1 MTEPLSLSQTLVTG
15 VYRTGTEYLVSLVQG
30 HPELS
35 ATMYRVNAIRFLW
48 GRYDP
53 IDDPAQRDAAIA
65 AVARR
70 VRERYAVELDAAAV
84 RAALPRSRGR
94 GYGALYDALVH
105 VLEMRPGQT
114 RWLEKNQLQW
124 RAIPAFLDASGDGR
138 AVVLL
143 RDPRSVLASFK
154 RFTTAPEP
162 AYLGAAFNCLDCMSW
177 MRALHDERV
186 LVLRYEDLL
195 DDPDAA
201 REQVFRHCGA
211 DPALAAP
218 REAATMRD
226 AYGRPWRHNSAFH
239 ERGREV
245 IDTAAALTRWRH
257 ALTAAE
263 TAFVERLCGEAMRA
277 WGYEPAARGA
287 DDTALVRACEA
298 DPRLAPWWR
307 HWQVT
312 GEGACG
318 FPSDPLDPRTWSRAS
333 AAE

>member
-1 MTEPLSLSQTLVTG
+1 MTEPLSLSQTLLTG

-48 GRYDP
+48 GGYDP
-53 IDDPAQRDAAIA
+53 IDDPGQRDAAIA
-65 AVARR
+65 AVAAR
-70 VRERYAVELDAAAV
+70 VRERYAAALDEDAV
-84 RAALPRSRGR
+84 RRALPRSRGR

-124 RAIPAFLDASGDGR
+124 RQIPDFLDAAGDGR

-162 AYLGAAFNCLDCMSW
+162 AYLGAAFNCLDCMRRL
-177 MRALHDERV
+177 RAVHDERV
-186 LVLRYEDLL
+186 LVLRYEDVLA
-195 DDPDAA
+195 DPDAA
-201 REQVFRHCGA
+201 RAQLFWHVGA
-211 DPALAAP
+211 NPARAAP

-239 ERGREV
+239 ERGSTA
-245 IDTAAALTRWRH
+245 IDTAAAVARWRH
-257 ALTAAE
+257 TLTPAE
-263 TAFVERLCGEAMRA
+263 IAFVERLCGEVMCA
-277 WGYEPAARGA
+277 WGYEPEARGA

-298 DPRLAPWWR
+298 DPQLGAWWR
-307 HWQVT
+307 HWRAT

>member
-1 MTEPLSLSQTLVTG
+1 MAEPLSLTQTLLTG
-15 VYRTGTEYLVSLVQG
+15 VYRTGTEYLVSLLQG

-48 GRYDP
+48 DRFDP
-53 IDDPAQRDAAIA
+53 IEEPARRDDAIA
-65 AVARR
+65 AVAAR
-70 VRERYAVELDAAAV
+70 VRQRYGVELDQDAV

-94 GYGALYDALVH
+94 GYGALYDALVAT
-105 VLEMRPGQT
+105 LEMRPGQT

-124 RAIPAFLDASGDGR
+124 REIPAFLDSSGAGR

-162 AYLGAAFNCLDCMSW
+162 AYLGAAFNCLDCMTRLRS
-177 MRALHDERV
+177 LHDERV
-186 LVLRYEDLL
+186 LVLRYEDVLA
-195 DDPDAA
+195 DPESA
-201 REQVFRHCGA
+201 RTQVLWHLGA
-211 DPALAAP
+211 DPTQAGPLG
-218 REAATMRD
+218 AATMRD

-239 ERGREV
+239 ERSREA
-245 IDTAAALTRWRH
+245 IDTAAAIDRGRRSLTP
-257 ALTAAE
+257 AE
-263 TAFVERLCGEAMRA
+263 IVFVERVCGAAMEA
-277 WGYEPAARGA
+277 WGYAADRPRA
-287 DDTALVRACEA
+287 DDTPLLRACAA

-307 HWQVT
+307 HWQAT

-318 FPSDPLDPRTWSRAS
+318 FPADPLDPRTWSRAS

>member
-1 MTEPLSLSQTLVTG
+1 MAEPLSVTQTLLTG
-15 VYRTGTEYLVSLVQG
+15 VYRTGTEYLVSLLQG

-48 GRYDP
+48 DRFDP

-65 AVARR
+65 AVAER
-70 VRERYAVELDAAAV
+70 VRDRYGVVLDQDAV
-84 RAALPRSRGR
+84 RRALPRSRGR
-94 GYGALYDALVH
+94 GYGALYDALIH
-105 VLEMRPGQT
+105 TLEMRPGET

-124 RAIPAFLDASGDGR
+124 RAIPAFLDSVGDGR
-138 AVVLL
+138 AIVLL

-154 RFTTAPEP
+154 RFTTAPQP
-162 AYLGAAFNCLDCMSW
+162 AYLGAVFNCLDCMT
-177 MRALHDERV
+177 RLRTLHDERV
-186 LVLRYEDLL
+186 LVLRYEDVLA
-195 DDPDAA
+195 DPDAA
-201 REQVFRHCGA
+201 RAQVFGHVGA

-239 ERGREV
+239 ERSREA
-245 IDTAAALTRWRH
+245 IDTAAAADRGRRTLTP
-257 ALTAAE
+257 AE
-263 TAFVERLCGEAMRA
+263 IVFVERVCGEAMRA
-277 WGYEPAARGA
+277 WGYEPEARRA
-287 DDTALVRACEA
+287 DDSPLVRACEA
-298 DPRLAPWWR
+298 DPQLGPWLR
-307 HWQVT
+307 HWQAT